1 MLYQFLRYLGGT
13 TTFGAGCVIK
23 FASDA
28 YLLMSGPVVCNGG
41 ALKSVLTSK
50 DDDLFGERI
59 DGSTGNPTY
68 SAQAAA
74 WIYYQTVPITLS
86 YMQIRWAKTGI
97 RYDGSLAGSLNW
109 IALQQ
114 CQTGVLLAS
123 TDIELNGVTG
133 CGLATPVAYDTFS
146 KVSGSITIDCAG
158 DADSDGLPDS
168 WEITHFGNTTAQTAT
183 LDADGDGLTN
193 LDEYELGLN
202 PVSTDTDYDG
212 RSNADE
218 VLENT
223 NPLDHASYT
232 PVRLGYW
239 RFNTPDWRS
248 EGGYLP
254 RQTLNVFQ
262 QPGWSGNGA
271 VVSNS
276 NPAILKYNDV
286 EAGGFANVNCRRG
299 TLRFWLRQNSGFQ
312 VQGTWARLVEMGT
325 YTANSSYGFWCLGTN
340 PQGTLIQF
348 VTQDDGVHT
357 THLQKSIQL
366 DRRIRHQ
373 IVLTYDQNRS
383 RNSISTERWQFRDGS
398 VMLPLSRRPCGEGF

>member
-1 MLYQFLRYLGGT
+1 MY
-13 TTFGAGCVIK
+13 
-23 FASDA
+23 
-28 YLLMSGPVVCNGG
+28 GPVVCNGG

-286 EAGGFANVNCRRG
+286 EAGGFANVNCRRLG
-299 TLRFWLRQNSGFQ
+299 FHDPFWGPPPRASTYSRDQLTEPATIRFPCLRGH
-312 VQGTWARLVEMGT
+312 
-325 YTANSSYGFWCLGTN
+325 
-340 PQGTLIQF
+340 LIQ
-348 VTQDDGVHT
+348 DGQ
-357 THLQKSIQL
+357 HLL
-366 DRRIRHQ
+366 PRRYQARPIRH
-373 IVLTYDQNRS
+373 IFGIALRIAALKS
-383 RNSISTERWQFRDGS
+383 S
-398 VMLPLSRRPCGEGF
+398 LPGRK